1 MRVVAAFSG
10 SRGDVQPGIALG
22 VELVTRGHAVTM
34 AVPPNLVD
42 LVRAAGVDAV
52 PCGVDTAALLRS
64 DTVTRDLRTA
74 NPLRRMRA
82 VAAIARSGDRR
93 ALDDLMA
100 TVAGADVLVA
110 GSVGQERALAV
121 AEAHDLPHV
130 PVHLCPLRR
139 NRTAPVIAPRRG
151 DLPAPLVG
159 ASWALVEQVLWQTSR
174 RDENRLRAAVGLPA
188 AHRPTATRIAAHGT
202 PEVQAYDPALFP
214 GLGDEWGPRR
224 PLVGFLSV
232 DAATAGALGDH
243 GADPDLDAWID
254 AGPAPVYVGF
264 GSMSVAD
271 PARVRAAVLDGTI
284 GHRVL
289 IASGWGGVFT
299 AADDG
304 DRVRVV
310 PSVDHAAVLPRCV
323 AAVHHGGA
331 GTTAAALRAGT
342 PAVACWLGADQPMW
356 GRALRRVGVGVPLRL
371 STLTPELLSDA
382 LTRVCDPP
390 TRARARAL
398 RESLIPA
405 DVAVRR
411 AADIVESQ

>member
-10 SRGDVQPGIALG
+10 SRGDVQPGVALA
-22 VELVTRGHAVTM
+22 VELAARGHSVTM

-42 LVRAAGVDAV
+42 LARAAGVDAV
-52 PCGVDTAALLRS
+52 PCGIDTAALLRS
-64 DTVTRDLRTA
+64 DTVTHDVRTA

-82 VAAIARSGDRR
+82 VAAIARSGDRQ
-93 ALDDLMA
+93 ALDDLMTTA
-100 TVAGADVLVA
+100 SGADVLVA

-121 AEAHDLPHV
+121 AEAQHLRHV

-139 NRTAPVIAPRRG
+139 NRTAAVVAPRRG
-151 DLPAPLVG
+151 DLPAPLVT

-188 AHRPTATRIAAHGT
+188 AHRPTATRIAARGI

-214 GLGDEWGPRR
+214 GLADEWGPRR

-232 DAATAGALGDH
+232 DAATAGALGDD
-243 GADPDLDAWID
+243 GDDAGLDDWID

-271 PARVRAAVLDGTI
+271 PDRLRASVLDGTV

-299 AADDG
+299 AADAD

-310 PSVDHAAVLPRCV
+310 RSVDHASVLPRCV

-342 PAVACWLGADQPMW
+342 PAVACWLGADQPLW
-356 GRALRRVGVGVPLRL
+356 GRALRRAGVGVPLRL
-371 STLTPELLSDA
+371 STLTPALLTDALIRIGDPTTRGRAELL
-382 LTRVCDPP
+382 
-390 TRARARAL
+390 
-398 RESLIPA
+398 REALIPP

-411 AADIVESQ
+411 AADIVASQ

>member
-10 SRGDVQPGIALG
+10 SRGDVQPGVALA
-22 VELVTRGHAVTM
+22 VELAARGHSVTM

-42 LVRAAGVDAV
+42 LARAAGVDTV
-52 PCGVDTAALLRS
+52 PCGIDTAALLRS

-74 NPLRRMRA
+74 SPLRRMRA

-93 ALDDLMA
+93 ALDDLLA

-139 NRTAPVIAPRRG
+139 NRIAAVIAPPRG
-151 DLPAPLVG
+151 DLPAPLVA
-159 ASWALVEQVLWQTSR
+159 ASWALVEQALWQTSR

-188 AHRPTATRIAAHGT
+188 AHRPTATRIAAHGI

-214 GLGDEWGPRR
+214 GLADEWGPRR

-232 DAATAGALGDH
+232 DATTADALGDSD
-243 GADPDLDAWID
+243 ADADLDAWID
-254 AGPAPVYVGF
+254 AGPPPVYVGF

-271 PARVRAAVLDGTI
+271 PDRLRTAVLDGTV

-289 IASGWGGVFT
+289 VASGWGGAFT
-299 AADDG
+299 PADDD

-310 PSVDHAAVLPRCV
+310 PSVDHASVLPRCV

-331 GTTAAALRAGT
+331 GTTAAALRAGI

-356 GRALRRVGVGVPLRL
+356 GRALRRAGVGVSLRL
-371 STLTPELLSDA
+371 SSLTSELLRDA
-382 LTRVCDPP
+382 LTRVCTPASRV
-390 TRARARAL
+390 RAGSLGEA
-398 RESLIPA
+398 LIPP

-411 AADIVESQ
+411 AADIVEAQ

>member
-1 MRVVAAFSG
+1 MRVVAAFAG
-10 SRGDVQPGIALG
+10 SRGDVQPGIALA
-22 VELVTRGHAVTM
+22 VELRARGHTVTM

-42 LVRAAGVDAV
+42 LARAAGLDAV
-52 PCGVDTAALLRS
+52 ACGIDTGALLRS

-74 NPLRRMRA
+74 NPVRRMRA
-82 VAAIARSGDRR
+82 VAQVARAGARR
-93 ALDDLMA
+93 AVDDLHTICA
-100 TVAGADVLVA
+100 DADVLVA

-121 AEAHDLPHV
+121 AEARDLPLV

-139 NRTAPVIAPRRG
+139 NRTVPLMAPPGR
-151 DLPAPLVG
+151 DLPAPLVS

-174 RDENRLRAAVGLPA
+174 RDENRLRGVLGLPA
-188 AHRPTATRIAAHGT
+188 AHRPTAARISERGA

-214 GLGDEWGPRR
+214 GLADEWGARR
-224 PLVGFLSV
+224 PIVGFLSV
-232 DAATAGALGDH
+232 DSVTADALGD
-243 GADPDLDAWID
+243 GTADTDLDVWID

-271 PARVRAAVLDGTI
+271 PGRLRAAVLDGTV

-289 IASGWGGVFT
+289 VAAGWGGVFT
-299 AADDG
+299 PADDD

-310 PSVDHAAVLPRCV
+310 HAVDHGSVLPRCV

-356 GRALRRVGVGVPLRL
+356 GRALSRAGVGVSLRL
-371 STLTPELLSDA
+371 AALTPSLLTDA
-382 LTRVCDPP
+382 LDRVCDPD
-390 TRARARAL
+390 TRSRADAV
-398 RESLIPA
+398 RERLIPA
-405 DVAVRR
+405 QDAVRR
-411 AADIVESQ
+411 AADVVAAA